1 MKKATVTIAFDDE
14 KLGAL
19 EFSLRKEH
27 SSVQEHLEDALNAL
41 YEKTVPEPLR
51 EYLDSKAVPAPKPKR
66 TAKSA
71 APKTPNSEPKPAAA
85 VNQNRVALP
94 RQLFGARAA
103 DAAGC
108 AGDERDFF
116 LHMQNLRGFPYC
128 LSA

>member
-71 APKTPNSEPKPAAA
+71 VPKTPSSEPKPMA
-85 VNQNRVALP
+85 VTVKEGN
-94 RQLFGARAA
+94 
-103 DAAGC
+103 
-108 AGDERDFF
+108 
-116 LHMQNLRGFPYC
+116 
-128 LSA
+128 

>member
-1 MKKATVTIAFDDE
+1 MKKVNITLTFDDD
-14 KLGAL
+14 KLDAL

-85 VNQNRVALP
+85 VVKEGN
-94 RQLFGARAA
+94 
-103 DAAGC
+103 
-108 AGDERDFF
+108 
-116 LHMQNLRGFPYC
+116 
-128 LSA
+128 

>member
-1 MKKATVTIAFDDE
+1 MKKATVTVTFDDE

-71 APKTPNSEPKPAAA
+71 APKTSNSEPKAMAA
-85 VNQNRVALP
+85 VVKEGN
-94 RQLFGARAA
+94 
-103 DAAGC
+103 
-108 AGDERDFF
+108 
-116 LHMQNLRGFPYC
+116 
-128 LSA
+128 